1 MDSNEKSPYETII
14 KPDKSKGRR
23 SMFYYIHI
31 WMLFTIIV
39 CVFTAFVVKIP
50 LDRNIIIL
58 EAFISAISTTIYY
71 FLDKKI
77 ETNIKNN
84 EEIDWKGM
92 AVLRYRGWTF
102 STPLMILG
110 FLLFLSSTTKIA
122 LTFSTAFSCI
132 LLDEIMIFIGYL
144 GELDI
149 INRNLALITGFI
161 PLILIYGIIFQVFLR
176 NNFIIINYV
185 MFLFFILFWSL
196 YGIGYVWELGA
207 RNYLYNW
214 LDLLSKSGFGF
225 IFAMYFLYKRFFF
238 KIKK

>member
-1 MDSNEKSPYETII
+1 MDTTKESPYEALI
-14 KPDKSKGRR
+14 KPDKTKGKR
-23 SMFYYIHI
+23 SMFFYIRI
-31 WMLFTIIV
+31 WMLFTV
-39 CVFTAFVVKIP
+39 FVTVFTAFILKNP

-58 EAFISAISTTIYY
+58 EALISTISTTIYY

-84 EEIDWKGM
+84 QPIDWKSM

-102 STPLMILG
+102 STPLMIIG

-122 LTFSTAFSCI
+122 LTFSTAISCI
-132 LLDEIMIFIGYL
+132 LLDWLMIFIGYL

-149 INRNLALITGFI
+149 INRNVALITGFI
-161 PLILIYGIIFQVFLR
+161 PLILIFVIMYQVFLQ
-176 NNFIIINYV
+176 NKFILINYV
-185 MFLFFILFWSL
+185 MYIFFILFWSL
-196 YGIGYVWELGA
+196 YGIGYVWELGG

-225 IFAMYFLYKRFFF
+225 IFAIYFLYKRFRT
-238 KIKK
+238 K

>member
-1 MDSNEKSPYETII
+1 METNEKSPYETIL
-14 KPDKSKGRR
+14 KSDKKKGIG

-77 ETNIKNN
+77 EANIKNN
-84 EEIDWKGM
+84 EPIDWKGM
-92 AVLRYRGWTF
+92 AILRYRGWTF

-161 PLILIYGIIFQVFLR
+161 PLILIFVIIFQVFLR
-176 NNFIIINYV
+176 NKFILINYV
-185 MFLFFILFWSL
+185 MFIFFVLFWSL
-196 YGIGYVWELGA
+196 YGIGFVWELGA

-225 IFAMYFLYKRFFF
+225 IFAIYFLYKRFFL
-238 KIKK
+238 K

>member
-1 MDSNEKSPYETII
+1 MDTSKKSTYQVLI

-39 CVFTAFVVKIP
+39 CVFTAFVIKIP

-58 EAFISAISTTIYY
+58 EALISTISATIYY

-92 AVLRYRGWTF
+92 AILRYRGWTF

-161 PLILIYGIIFQVFLR
+161 PLILIYGIMYQVFLR
-176 NNFIIINYV
+176 NNFIFINYV

-225 IFAMYFLYKRFFF
+225 IFAVYFLYKRF
-238 KIKK
+238 KTK

>member
-1 MDSNEKSPYETII
+1 MDTSKKSTYQVLI

-39 CVFTAFVVKIP
+39 CVFTAFVIKIP

-58 EAFISAISTTIYY
+58 EALISTISTTIYY

-92 AVLRYRGWTF
+92 AILRYRGWTF

-161 PLILIYGIIFQVFLR
+161 PLILIYGIMYQVFLR
-176 NNFIIINYV
+176 NNFIFINYV

-225 IFAMYFLYKRFFF
+225 IFAVYFLYKRF
-238 KIKK
+238 KTK